1 LTTGQTENSKEFCF
15 VVLMQY
21 TNKFVFRASAESI

>member
-1 LTTGQTENSKEFCF
+1 MTAWQTESSKKFCF

-21 TNKFVFRASAESI
+21 TSKYVFRSLA

>member
-1 LTTGQTENSKEFCF
+1 MARQMENLKEFCF

-21 TNKFVFRASAESI
+21 TNKFVFRASA